1 MIFKRAQELLDSN
14 ISFVT
19 VTLIEVRGSAP
30 QDLGAKALISLKA
43 LEAGTVGGGKVEATC
58 INRALEILNQ
68 SSQQAPQTVT
78 WNLQKDIKMTCGGE
92 VTFLFEHFALSAWKI
107 ALFGAGHVSQALTR
121 SLLNLKCQLTVIDD
135 RREWLDQLPQSSK
148 LQKLCLPQPEQAVAQ
163 FDSDTFFISVTKGHS
178 SDVPVLHEL
187 AKLYPNAPYIGAI
200 GSLSKANALKAELT
214 RLDVNENFLKK
225 LRVPIGLKLGNNDP
239 EEIAISIVAELLQ
252 VRDSW
257 LKSRS

>member
-19 VTLIEVRGSAP
+19 ITLIEVRGSAP
-30 QDLGAKALISLKA
+30 QDLGAKAIISLKG
-43 LEAGTVGGGKVEATC
+43 LEAGTVGGGKVEAAC

-68 SSQQAPQTVT
+68 SSQQAPQTIT

-92 VTFLFEHFALSAWKI
+92 VTFLFEHFALSSWKI

-121 SLLNLKCQLTVIDD
+121 ALLKLKCQLTVIDD
-135 RREWLDQLPQSSK
+135 RSEWLDQLPQSPK
-148 LQKLCLPQPEQAVAQ
+148 LQKRCLTHPAQAVST
-163 FDSDTFFISVTKGHS
+163 FDSHTFFISVTKGHS
-178 SDVPVLHEL
+178 SDVPILREI
-187 AKLYPNAPYIGAI
+187 AECFANAPYIGAI
-200 GSLSKANALKAELT
+200 GSLSKANALKSELQA
-214 RLDVNENFLKK
+214 LDVNENFLKN

-239 EEIAISIVAELLQ
+239 EEIAISIVAELLT
-252 VRDSW
+252 VRDAW